1 MKLKSTLLL
10 IAAVFSFTGGGTQ
23 AALTH
28 RWALNETELI
38 AGTPPTGILES
49 VSGSTSAALFGTTT
63 GVIGNP
69 GAISG
74 DLSYQ
79 FNGSGNG
86 VSTGLTAVL
95 PTMDFSVFITARF
108 AESYQGGARML
119 FSNNNGQ
126 AGRVDFGVNGDSST
140 PNRLTF
146 FLGGATNMALSFT
159 DSTVDPILF
168 DGGWH
173 EVGISRS
180 GTTYQLYVDGT
191 AVGASGTSSI
201 AISTNTNYLIGRR
214 VAFTGFWNDRISE
227 VQVFDEARTTGVAII
242 PEPSTFLLGSMALG
256 FCMIRRRRV
265 CQQG

>member
-1 MKLKSTLLL
+1 MNRAIINVT
-10 IAAVFSFTGGGTQ
+10 AALAISSGVQ

-49 VSGSTSAALFGTTT
+49 VSSSTSAALFGTAT
-63 GVIGNP
+63 GVIGNSGVLP
-69 GAISG
+69 G

-86 VSTGLTAVL
+86 VSTGLNNVL
-95 PTMDFSVFITARF
+95 PVLDFSVFVTGRF
-108 AESYQGGARML
+108 ADSYQGGARML

-126 AGRVDFGVNGDSST
+126 AGRIDFGVNGDSTT

-146 FLGGATNMALSFT
+146 FLGGSVSMAISFT

-180 GTTYQLYVDGT
+180 GTTFQLYVDGA
-191 AVGASGTSSI
+191 AVGTSGTSSI
-201 AISTNTNYLIGRR
+201 AISTTTNYLIGRR
-214 VAFTGFWNDRISE
+214 AGFSGFWNDRISE

-242 PEPSTFLLGSMALG
+242 PEPSTFLLGSIALG
-256 FCMIRRRRV
+256 FCMIRRRRA
-265 CQQG
+265 